1 MPKDPEDYPG
11 DSPPQGGSPEENSP
25 RPDGSPETPDTSD
38 DQGELPFVGDSEDSA
53 SESNFPKADFPKSSL
68 DKSEGEGS
76 ESGESEPES
85 AEPESAEPESAEPES
100 AEPES
105 REKELD
111 EESRDDQ
118 VEDPATIEESS
129 EAESGDDPH
138 IAGELGP
145 DHDDPYHD
153 EYHHEHH
160 EEHEHQ
166 YDHDYHGHEDDHGDY
181 GYGHGAGVYGD
192 DDAENDSNE
201 EEEGFGGPIKPF
213 LDHLEDLRWTV
224 MKVVVAVVMGMLIAL
239 IGSPYIVKFLTYP
252 LKSAQ
257 QIKQLNSDPD
267 KRMIPVKL
275 GDGVAFHIKESDLTK
290 WVDEGLLV
298 EDANKTEIISALRLM
313 PRPGSLS
320 LDTNGTKY
328 SMDLHVDINGTD
340 RLPWEVQLKA
350 YGPLKSFFIALKI
363 GLYGGLTISMPFVIY
378 FLAQFVLPALRINEK
393 KWLLKLSSF
402 GAGLFALGMGFCY
415 LVIMKVALWAS
426 VGFANML
433 GFGADEWQAEEYISF
448 VCKFMVGMGLAFQM
462 PVILLFLVRVGILDY
477 KKLSEFR
484 MYAVVVNLILA
495 AVITPTGD
503 PFTLSLVAV
512 PLQLLYE
519 LSTLIAWFWH
529 KKEAA
534 EEEDEE

>member
-11 DSPPQGGSPEENSP
+11 DSPPEGDSPEENSP
-25 RPDGSPETPDTSD
+25 RPDGSPDTPDSSD
-38 DQGELPFVGDSEDSA
+38 DQGELPFGGDSKDSA
-53 SESNFPKADFPKSSL
+53 FESNFPKADFPKSDL
-68 DKSEGEGS
+68 DKSKGEGS
-76 ESGESEPES
+76 ESGE
-85 AEPESAEPESAEPES
+85 AEPESE
-100 AEPES
+100 
-105 REKELD
+105 EKELD

-153 EYHHEHH
+153 EYHHDHDDYHH
-160 EEHEHQ
+160 EYHEEQEHQ

-181 GYGHGAGVYGD
+181 GYGHGAGYGD
-192 DDAENDSNE
+192 DQGDS

-224 MKVVVAVVMGMLIAL
+224 MKVVVAIVVGMLIAL

-252 LKSAQ
+252 LNSAQ
-257 QIKQLNSDPD
+257 QIQQVNSNPD

-275 GDGVAFHIKESDLTK
+275 GDGVAFHVRESDLK
-290 WVDEGLLV
+290 EWVEEGLLV
-298 EDANKTEIISALRLM
+298 KDANQTEVITALRLI
-313 PRPGSLS
+313 PSPGSL
-320 LDTNGTKY
+320 DVNGTKY
-328 SMDLHVDINGTD
+328 SMQLHVDTNGTD
-340 RLPWEVQLKA
+340 RVPWEVELKA

-393 KWLLKLSSF
+393 QWLFKLSSF
-402 GAGLFALGMGFCY
+402 GAGLFMLGVVFCY
-415 LVIMKVALWAS
+415 LIIMKVALWAS

>member
-1 MPKDPEDYPG
+1 MPKDPEDHPG
-11 DSPPQGGSPEENSP
+11 DSHPDGDTPEENSP
-25 RPDGSPETPDTSD
+25 RPDDSPESSD
-38 DQGELPFVGDSEDSA
+38 SSEDQGELPFGGDSKDSA
-53 SESNFPKADFPKSSL
+53 SDSKFPEAEFPKLYL
-68 DKSEGEGS
+68 DKKEGEDS
-76 ESGESEPES
+76 EPSEPEPEPDTFES
-85 AEPESAEPESAEPES
+85 EEKEPEGEA
-100 AEPES
+100 
-105 REKELD
+105 
-111 EESRDDQ
+111 RDDQ
-118 VEDPATIEESS
+118 AEDPATLEESS

-145 DHDDPYHD
+145 DHEDPYHD
-153 EYHHEHH
+153 QYHHDHDDYHHEHH
-160 EEHEHQ
+160 EEHEYQ

-181 GYGHGAGVYGD
+181 GYGHGAGYGD
-192 DDAENDSNE
+192 GELDSEE

-213 LDHLEDLRWTV
+213 LDHLEDLRWTI
-224 MKVVVAVVMGMLIAL
+224 MKVVVAIVVGMLIAL

-252 LKSAQ
+252 LNSAQ
-257 QIKQLNSDPD
+257 QIQQVNSNPD

-275 GDGVAFHIKESDLTK
+275 GDGVAFHVRESDLK
-290 WVDEGLLV
+290 EWVEEGLLV
-298 EDANKTEIISALRLM
+298 KDANQTEVITALRLI
-313 PRPGSLS
+313 PSPGSL
-320 LDTNGTKY
+320 DVNGTKY
-328 SMDLHVDINGTD
+328 SMQLHVDTNGTD
-340 RLPWEVQLKA
+340 RVPWEVELKA

-393 KWLLKLSSF
+393 QWLFKLSGF
-402 GAGLFALGMGFCY
+402 GAGLFMLGVVFCY
-415 LVIMKVALWAS
+415 LIIMKVALWAS

-484 MYAVVVNLILA
+484 MYAVVANLIIA

-534 EEEDEE
+534 EKEDEE

>member
-1 MPKDPEDYPG
+1 MPKDPEDHPG
-11 DSPPQGGSPEENSP
+11 DSHPDGDTPEENSP
-25 RPDGSPETPDTSD
+25 RPDDSPELSD
-38 DQGELPFVGDSEDSA
+38 SSEDQGELPFGGDPKDSA
-53 SESNFPKADFPKSSL
+53 SDSNFPEVEFPKSDL
-68 DKSEGEGS
+68 DKKEGDDSEP
-76 ESGESEPES
+76 SEPEPEPDAS
-85 AEPESAEPESAEPES
+85 ESEEKEPEGEA
-100 AEPES
+100 
-105 REKELD
+105 
-111 EESRDDQ
+111 RDDQ
-118 VEDPATIEESS
+118 AEDPATIKESS

-145 DHDDPYHD
+145 DHEDPYHD
-153 EYHHEHH
+153 EYHHDHDDYHHEHH
-160 EEHEHQ
+160 EEHEYQ

-181 GYGHGAGVYGD
+181 GYGHGAGYVDDEGD
-192 DDAENDSNE
+192 S

-224 MKVVVAVVMGMLIAL
+224 MKVVVAIVVGMLIAL

-252 LKSAQ
+252 LNSAQ
-257 QIKQLNSDPD
+257 QIQQVNSNPD

-275 GDGVAFHIKESDLTK
+275 GEGVAFHVRESDLK
-290 WVDEGLLV
+290 EWVEEGLLV
-298 EDANKTEIISALRLM
+298 KDANQTEVITALRLI
-313 PRPGSLS
+313 PSPGSL
-320 LDTNGTKY
+320 DVNGTKY
-328 SMDLHVDINGTD
+328 SMQLHVDTNGTD
-340 RLPWEVQLKA
+340 RVPWEVELKA

-363 GLYGGLTISMPFVIY
+363 GLYGGLTLSMPFVIY

-393 KWLLKLSSF
+393 KWLFKLSGF
-402 GAGLFALGMGFCY
+402 GASLFMLGVVFCY
-415 LVIMKVALWAS
+415 LIIMKVALWAS

-477 KKLSEFR
+477 KKLSDFR
-484 MYAVVVNLILA
+484 MYAVVANLIIA

-534 EEEDEE
+534 EKEDEE

>member
-1 MPKDPEDYPG
+1 MPKDPEDHPG
-11 DSPPQGGSPEENSP
+11 DSHPDGDTPEENSP
-25 RPDGSPETPDTSD
+25 RPDDSPESSD
-38 DQGELPFVGDSEDSA
+38 SSEDQGELPFGGDPKDSA
-53 SESNFPKADFPKSSL
+53 SDSNFPEAEFPKSDL
-68 DKSEGEGS
+68 GKKEGEGS
-76 ESGESEPES
+76 EPSEPEPEPDAS
-85 AEPESAEPESAEPES
+85 ESEEKEPEGET
-100 AEPES
+100 
-105 REKELD
+105 
-111 EESRDDQ
+111 RDDQ
-118 VEDPATIEESS
+118 AEDPATLEESS

-145 DHDDPYHD
+145 DHEDPYHD
-153 EYHHEHH
+153 EYHHDHDDYHHEHH
-160 EEHEHQ
+160 EEHEYQ

-181 GYGHGAGVYGD
+181 GYGHGAGYGD
-192 DDAENDSNE
+192 DELDSEE

-224 MKVVVAVVMGMLIAL
+224 MKVVVAIVVGMLIAL

-252 LKSAQ
+252 LNSAQ
-257 QIKQLNSDPD
+257 QIQQVNSNPD

-275 GDGVAFHIKESDLTK
+275 GDGVAFHVRESDLK
-290 WVDEGLLV
+290 EWVDEGLLV
-298 EDANKTEIISALRLM
+298 KDANQTEVITALRLI
-313 PRPGSLS
+313 PSPGSL
-320 LDTNGTKY
+320 DDNGTKY
-328 SMDLHVDINGTD
+328 SMQLHVDTNGTD
-340 RLPWEVQLKA
+340 RVPWEVELKA

-363 GLYGGLTISMPFVIY
+363 GLYGGLTLSMPFVIY

-393 KWLLKLSSF
+393 KWLFKLSGF
-402 GAGLFALGMGFCY
+402 GAGLFMLGVVFCY
-415 LVIMKVALWAS
+415 LIIMKVALWAS

-477 KKLSEFR
+477 KKLSDFR
-484 MYAVVVNLILA
+484 MYAVVANLIIA

-534 EEEDEE
+534 EKEDEE

>member
-1 MPKDPEDYPG
+1 
-11 DSPPQGGSPEENSP
+11 
-25 RPDGSPETPDTSD
+25 
-38 DQGELPFVGDSEDSA
+38 
-53 SESNFPKADFPKSSL
+53 
-68 DKSEGEGS
+68 
-76 ESGESEPES
+76 
-85 AEPESAEPESAEPES
+85 
-100 AEPES
+100 
-105 REKELD
+105 
-111 EESRDDQ
+111 
-118 VEDPATIEESS
+118 
-129 EAESGDDPH
+129 
-138 IAGELGP
+138 
-145 DHDDPYHD
+145 
-153 EYHHEHH
+153 
-160 EEHEHQ
+160 
-166 YDHDYHGHEDDHGDY
+166 
-181 GYGHGAGVYGD
+181 
-192 DDAENDSNE
+192 
-201 EEEGFGGPIKPF
+201 
-213 LDHLEDLRWTV
+213 
-224 MKVVVAVVMGMLIAL
+224 MKVVVAIVVGMLIAL

-252 LKSAQ
+252 LNSAQ
-257 QIKQLNSDPD
+257 QIQQVNSNPD

-275 GDGVAFHIKESDLTK
+275 GDGVAFHIRESDLK
-290 WVDEGLLV
+290 EWVEEGLLV
-298 EDANKTEIISALRLM
+298 KDANQTEVITALRLI
-313 PRPGSLS
+313 PSPGSL
-320 LDTNGTKY
+320 DVNGTKY
-328 SMDLHVDINGTD
+328 SMQLHVDTNGTD
-340 RLPWEVQLKA
+340 RVPWEVQLKA

-393 KWLLKLSSF
+393 QWLFKLSSF
-402 GAGLFALGMGFCY
+402 GAGLFMLGVVFCY
-415 LVIMKVALWAS
+415 LIIMKVALWAS

>member
-11 DSPPQGGSPEENSP
+11 DSPLDGDSPEENSP
-25 RPDGSPETPDTSD
+25 RPDDSPETPDSSD
-38 DQGELPFVGDSEDSA
+38 DQGELPFGGDSKDSA
-53 SESNFPKADFPKSSL
+53 SKSNFPKADFPKSSL

-76 ESGESEPES
+76 ESGE
-85 AEPESAEPESAEPES
+85 AEPESAEPGSGD
-100 AEPES
+100 
-105 REKELD
+105 KELD

-129 EAESGDDPH
+129 EADSGDDPH

-153 EYHHEHH
+153 EYHHAHDDYNHEHH

-257 QIKQLNSDPD
+257 QIKQVNSNPD

-275 GDGVAFHIKESDLTK
+275 GDGVAFHIRESDLTK

-298 EDANKTEIISALRLM
+298 KDANKTEIITALRLM
-313 PRPGSLS
+313 PRPGSL
-320 LDTNGTKY
+320 DVNGTKY
-328 SMDLHVDINGTD
+328 SMHLHVDTNGTD
-340 RLPWEVQLKA
+340 RVPWEVQLKA

>member
-1 MPKDPEDYPG
+1 MPKDPEDHPG
-11 DSPPQGGSPEENSP
+11 DSHPDGDTPEENSP
-25 RPDGSPETPDTSD
+25 RPDDSPESSD
-38 DQGELPFVGDSEDSA
+38 STEDQGELPFGGDPKDSA
-53 SESNFPKADFPKSSL
+53 SDSNFPEAEFPKSDL
-68 DKSEGEGS
+68 GKKEGEGS
-76 ESGESEPES
+76 EPSEPEPEPDAS
-85 AEPESAEPESAEPES
+85 ESEEKEPEGET
-100 AEPES
+100 
-105 REKELD
+105 
-111 EESRDDQ
+111 RDDQ
-118 VEDPATIEESS
+118 AEDPATLEESS

-145 DHDDPYHD
+145 DHEDPYHD
-153 EYHHEHH
+153 EYHHDHDDYHHEHH
-160 EEHEHQ
+160 EEHEYQ

-181 GYGHGAGVYGD
+181 GYGHGAGYGD
-192 DDAENDSNE
+192 DELDSEE

-224 MKVVVAVVMGMLIAL
+224 MKVVVAIVVGMLIAL

-252 LKSAQ
+252 LNSAQ
-257 QIKQLNSDPD
+257 QIQQVNSNPD

-275 GDGVAFHIKESDLTK
+275 GDGVAFHVRESDLK
-290 WVDEGLLV
+290 EWVDEGLLV
-298 EDANKTEIISALRLM
+298 KDANQTEVITALRLI
-313 PRPGSLS
+313 PSPGSL
-320 LDTNGTKY
+320 DDNGTKY
-328 SMDLHVDINGTD
+328 SMQLHVDTNGTD
-340 RLPWEVQLKA
+340 RVPWEVELKA

-363 GLYGGLTISMPFVIY
+363 GLYGGLTLSMPFVIY

-393 KWLLKLSSF
+393 KWLFKLSGF
-402 GAGLFALGMGFCY
+402 GAGLFMLGVVFCY
-415 LVIMKVALWAS
+415 LIIMKVALWAS

-477 KKLSEFR
+477 KKLSDFR
-484 MYAVVVNLILA
+484 MYAVVANLIIA

-534 EEEDEE
+534 EKEDEE

>member
-1 MPKDPEDYPG
+1 MPKDPEDHPG
-11 DSPPQGGSPEENSP
+11 DSHPDGDTPEENSP
-25 RPDGSPETPDTSD
+25 RPDDSPESSD
-38 DQGELPFVGDSEDSA
+38 SSEDQGELPFGGDPKDSA
-53 SESNFPKADFPKSSL
+53 SDSNFPEAEFPTSDLGK
-68 DKSEGEGS
+68 KEGEGS
-76 ESGESEPES
+76 EPSEPEPEPDAS
-85 AEPESAEPESAEPES
+85 ESEEKEPEGEA
-100 AEPES
+100 
-105 REKELD
+105 
-111 EESRDDQ
+111 RDDQ
-118 VEDPATIEESS
+118 AEDPATLKESS
-129 EAESGDDPH
+129 GAESGDDPH

-145 DHDDPYHD
+145 DHEDPYHD
-153 EYHHEHH
+153 EYHHDHDDYHHEHH
-160 EEHEHQ
+160 EEHEYQ
-166 YDHDYHGHEDDHGDY
+166 YDHDYHDHEDDHGDY
-181 GYGHGAGVYGD
+181 GYGHGAGYGD
-192 DDAENDSNE
+192 NELDSKE

-224 MKVVVAVVMGMLIAL
+224 MKVVVAIVVGMLIAL

-252 LKSAQ
+252 LNSAQ
-257 QIKQLNSDPD
+257 QIQQVNSNPD

-275 GDGVAFHIKESDLTK
+275 GDGVAFHVRESDLK
-290 WVDEGLLV
+290 EWVEEGLLV
-298 EDANKTEIISALRLM
+298 KDANQTEVITALRLI
-313 PRPGSLS
+313 PSPGSL
-320 LDTNGTKY
+320 DVNGTKY
-328 SMDLHVDINGTD
+328 SMQLHVDTNGTD
-340 RLPWEVQLKA
+340 RVPWEVELKA

-393 KWLLKLSSF
+393 QWLFKLSSF
-402 GAGLFALGMGFCY
+402 GAGLFMLGVVFCY
-415 LVIMKVALWAS
+415 LIIMKVALWAS

-477 KKLSEFR
+477 KKLSDFR
-484 MYAVVVNLILA
+484 MYAVVANLIIA

-534 EEEDEE
+534 EKEDEE